1 MTEKQ
6 ETIIEFINGNQ
17 KKIDALMNK
26 LTPENSM
33 FRISPESATAGFYMR
48 HIGEA
53 MHSIANMGFQSGM
66 SFQPQTLRQPADP
79 GHAFDLSETKQFV
92 DSGFDLLRK
101 IVNER
106 PNSEI
111 DIVFSSPF
119 GDQTLLSMMSFTLN
133 HNSHHAGQ
141 IELTIKKGKVY

>member
-6 ETIIEFINGNQ
+6 TAIIEFINGNQ
-17 KKIDALMNK
+17 KKINALMNK
-26 LTPENSM
+26 LTPENSI

-53 MHSIANMGFQSGM
+53 MHSLSNMGFQTGM

-79 GHAFDLSETKQFV
+79 GHALDLAETKQYV

-101 IVNER
+101 VVNER
-106 PNSEI
+106 PISEI
-111 DIVFSSPF
+111 DTVFSSPF
-119 GDQTLLSMMSFTLN
+119 GDQTLLSFIAFTLN

-141 IELTIKKGKVY
+141 IELTIKKGKG